1 MDTLRLITRAST
13 TRMSAC
19 IWAARITP
27 AGNRANAAL
36 DGRVDATKAHTERP
50 AEHRHLDRQRVRH
63 VPTVDQVQINL
74 RADLAAS
81 EQEEAVLQVNLEHS
95 MPILDRLLVRIDHE
109 TWHETE
115 PDFTGRLKPGKNEI
129 MAKGANAF
137 GREGHISRI
146 LLRTHF

>member
-1 MDTLRLITRAST
+1 M
-13 TRMSAC
+13 
-19 IWAARITP
+19 
-27 AGNRANAAL
+27 
-36 DGRVDATKAHTERP
+36 DATKAHTQRP
-50 AEHRHLDRQRVRH
+50 AQHGHLDRQRVRH

-81 EQEEAVLQVNLEHS
+81 EQKEAVLQVNLEHS

-129 MAKGANAF
+129 MAKGVNAF
-137 GREGHISRI
+137 GRAGHISRI